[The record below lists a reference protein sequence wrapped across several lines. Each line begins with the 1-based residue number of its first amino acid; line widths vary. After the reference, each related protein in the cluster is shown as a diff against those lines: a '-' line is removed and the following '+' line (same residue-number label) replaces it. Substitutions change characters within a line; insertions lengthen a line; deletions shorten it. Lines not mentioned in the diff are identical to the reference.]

1 MKQNKTKTEREI
13 RDHVELEWN
22 GRNTIAKNERN
33 DGERKE
39 KTREKN
45 YNSQYC
51 WPAAAVQFE
60 SDGVVGRA
68 NVCVRARERSL
79 GRWASSVME
88 GKGESAT
95 VLCTLLYIYS
105 NRFY

>member
-1 MKQNKTKTEREI
+1 M
-13 RDHVELEWN
+13 
-22 GRNTIAKNERN
+22 G
-33 DGERKE
+33 KE
-39 KTREKN
+39 KKRQEKKN

-68 NVCVRARERSL
+68 NVCARARERSL
-79 GRWASSVME
+79 GRWAGSEME
-88 GKGESAT
+88 GKGERAT